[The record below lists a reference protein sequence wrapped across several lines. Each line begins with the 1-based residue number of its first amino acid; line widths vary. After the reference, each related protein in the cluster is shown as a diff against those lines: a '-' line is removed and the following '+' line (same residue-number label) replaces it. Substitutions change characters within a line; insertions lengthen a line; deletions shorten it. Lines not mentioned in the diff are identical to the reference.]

1 LSGDLV
7 TAFHAG
13 ELDGP
18 LAEQVAYHL
27 DLLTLAEAER
37 SEMNTLVALAGDAAV
52 RTVPLLDHDV
62 HDLAALGE
70 LGELLT
76 AADSP
81 RRRRR

>member
-1 LSGDLV
+1 
-7 TAFHAG
+7 
-13 ELDGP
+13 

-27 DLLTLAEAER
+27 DLFALAEAER
-37 SEMNTLVALAGDAAV
+37 TEMNTLVALAGDAAV

-70 LGELLT
+70 LGTLLT

-81 RRRRR
+81 RRRHR